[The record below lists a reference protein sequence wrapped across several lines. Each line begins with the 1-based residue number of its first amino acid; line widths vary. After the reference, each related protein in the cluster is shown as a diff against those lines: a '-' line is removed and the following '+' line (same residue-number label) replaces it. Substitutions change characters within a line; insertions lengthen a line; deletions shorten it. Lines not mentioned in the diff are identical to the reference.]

1 MTERNGANW
10 CFWKDTEAE
19 KAGEGVERRVLAF
32 CDELMCV
39 ENTFE
44 KGGIGAMHHHPHTQ
58 ITYVASG
65 RFRFTIGDE
74 VKEVGPGDTLCK
86 QNDIVHGCE
95 CLEAGVLVDFFTP
108 IVDEPYMFGQIAAA
122 NALSDVYAMGGVPKL
137 ALNVVAFPNCLGPE
151 VLEEILRGGA
161 DKVMEAGAV
170 LAGGHTINDKEPKY
184 GLCVTGFVHPDK
196 MWKNYGAEAGD
207 ILILTKPLGCGILN
221 TAIKAEM
228 ASREEI
234 ERVQKVMAKL
244 NKYAAEIALKYTI
257 HSCTDVTGFSLAGH
271 SLEMAKGSHKTLVI
285 QTENLPIIKG
295 VEEYAQMG
303 LIPEGAYRNRD
314 FAGSE
319 VRSEIKELWMEDLV
333 FDPQT
338 SGGLLLAVPPEEAD
352 ALAKELSGMDIF
364 GGIIGYVTEPQ
375 DKAVIFE

>member
-1 MTERNGANW
+1 MSDIAKIIGQRIRNYRTQKGLSQEKLAELAHANGALLSV
-10 CFWKDTEAE
+10 D
-19 KAGEGVERRVLAF
+19 
-32 CDELMCV
+32 
-39 ENTFE
+39 NTFASPFNQRPIE
-44 KGGIGAMHHHPHTQ
+44 LGAD
-58 ITYVASG
+58 
-65 RFRFTIGDE
+65 FTVESLTKYINGHGD
-74 VKEVGPGDTLCK
+74 
-86 QNDIVHGCE
+86 
-95 CLEAGVLVDFFTP
+95 
-108 IVDEPYMFGQIAAA
+108 
-122 NALSDVYAMGGVPKL
+122 AMGGVPKL

-151 VLEEILRGGA
+151 VLEQILRGGA

-184 GLCVTGFVHPDK
+184 GLCVTGYVHPDK

-228 ASREEI
+228 ASQEEI
-234 ERVQKVMAKL
+234 ERVQKIMAKL
-244 NKYAAEIALKYTI
+244 NKYAAEIASKYTI

-271 SLEMAKGSHKTLVI
+271 SLEMAKGSQKTLVI
-285 QTENLPIIKG
+285 QSEKLPVIEG

-319 VRSEIKELWMEDLV
+319 VRSEIRELWMEDLV

-338 SGGLLLAVPPEEAD
+338 SGGLLVNVTKICPNVNIQGKVD
-352 ALAKELSGMDIF
+352 V
-364 GGIIGYVTEPQ
+364 GGVIGYVTELQ
-375 DKAVIFE
+375 DKAVVFE